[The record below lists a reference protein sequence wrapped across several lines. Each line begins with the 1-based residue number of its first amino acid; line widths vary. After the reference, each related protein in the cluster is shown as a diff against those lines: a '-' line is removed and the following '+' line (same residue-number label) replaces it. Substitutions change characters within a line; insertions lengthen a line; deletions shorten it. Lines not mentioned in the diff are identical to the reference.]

1 MKLPV
6 LIRTLVLTLLFAG
19 YGTIGFAETA
29 MESQVALFAQQEA
42 ALTRALEE
50 TPGSVNLL
58 SRRGDMRQFLG
69 RFKDATADYE
79 KMIELDPSQDAPH
92 WRLGIAYYF
101 TGAFEKGSR
110 QFEKYHAYDNRDREN
125 GVWKFL
131 CQARAQGLEAARKEL
146 LVYTRFD
153 RHPFPALYEML
164 EGKKPPQQV
173 LDESKEQAKQNPQV
187 AFFAKYYVGVYKD
200 LLGEKTEGAKLVRE
214 AVAIFT
220 PETAGNGGPGYMW
233 QVARLH
239 AAQIEQP
246 SKAPTA
252 SLKQHS
258 SASSTPQ

>member
-1 MKLPV
+1 MNIPA
-6 LIRTLVLTLLFAG
+6 LIRALVLALLVASH
-19 YGTIGFAETA
+19 GTISFAETA
-29 MESQVALFAQQEA
+29 IESQVALFAQQEA

-101 TGAFEKGSR
+101 TGAFEKGAR

-131 CQARAQGLEAARKEL
+131 CQARAQGLDQARKEL

-164 EGKKPPQQV
+164 EGKKSPQQV
-173 LDESKEQAKQNPQV
+173 LDESEEQAKQNPQV

-200 LLGEKTEGAKLVRE
+200 LLGEKAEGAKLVRE
-214 AVAIFT
+214 AVEIFT

-246 SKAPTA
+246 SKAPVA
-252 SLKQHS
+252 PLKQPS
-258 SASSTPQ
+258 SESPTPR

>member
-1 MKLPV
+1 MNFPI
-6 LIRTLVLTLLFAG
+6 LIRTFILTWLFAIQG
-19 YGTIGFAETA
+19 VMGAAETKI
-29 MESQVALFAQQEA
+29 ESQVALFTQQEA

-58 SRRGDMRQFLG
+58 SHRGDMRQFLG

-101 TGAFEKGSR
+101 TGAFEKGAQ

-131 CQARAQGLEAARKEL
+131 CQARAQGLDSARREL

-164 EGKKPPQQV
+164 EGKRSPQQV
-173 LDESKEQAKQNPQV
+173 LDESEEQAKQNPQV

-214 AVAIFT
+214 AVEIFT

-239 AAQIEQP
+239 QALLQ
-246 SKAPTA
+246 K
-252 SLKQHS
+252 
-258 SASSTPQ
+258 

>member
-1 MKLPV
+1 M
-6 LIRTLVLTLLFAG
+6 TGA
-19 YGTIGFAETA
+19 AETKI
-29 MESQVALFAQQEA
+29 ESQVALFTQQEA

-69 RFKDATADYE
+69 RFQDATADYE

-101 TGAFEKGSR
+101 TGAFEKGAQ

-131 CQARAQGLEAARKEL
+131 CQASAQSLDQARKDL

-164 EGKKPPQQV
+164 EGKRSPQQV
-173 LDESKEQAKQNPQV
+173 LDESEEQSKQNPQV

-214 AVAIFT
+214 AVEIFT

-239 AAQIEQP
+239 QALLQ
-246 SKAPTA
+246 K
-252 SLKQHS
+252 
-258 SASSTPQ
+258 